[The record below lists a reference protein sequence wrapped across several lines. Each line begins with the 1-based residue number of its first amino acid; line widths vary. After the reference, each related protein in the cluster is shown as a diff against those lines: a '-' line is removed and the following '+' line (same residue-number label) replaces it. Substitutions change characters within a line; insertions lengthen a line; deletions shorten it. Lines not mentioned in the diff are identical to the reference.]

1 MSSHQPIDYAQFE
14 RTAPAAVA
22 ALRALGKAV
31 DESGLDKG
39 LTELLKVR
47 ASQLNG
53 CAFCLQFHLNTA
65 RRLGVAAEKLDLV
78 AVWREAGIF
87 SERERAALGWTEVLT
102 LSPGD
107 GLEPQRQAL
116 TATFSETEIAFLTVS
131 IGTINA
137 WNRIAGPLGF
147 APPIPRRAEGSEAA

>member
-1 MSSHQPIDYAQFE
+1 MAAHQQIDYGEFE
-14 RTAPAAVA
+14 RIAPAAVA

-47 ASQLNG
+47 SSQLNG
-53 CAFCLQFHLNTA
+53 CAFCLQFHLNMA
-65 RRLGVAAEKLDLV
+65 RRLGVAPEKLDLV

-87 SERERAALGWTEVLT
+87 SERERAALAWTEVLT
-102 LSPGD
+102 LAPGGD
-107 GLEPQRQAL
+107 IEPRRAAL
-116 TATFSETEIAFLTVS
+116 AAAFSETEIAFLTVS
-131 IGTINA
+131 IGNINA

-147 APPIPRRAEGSEAA
+147 APPIPRRSEGSAAA